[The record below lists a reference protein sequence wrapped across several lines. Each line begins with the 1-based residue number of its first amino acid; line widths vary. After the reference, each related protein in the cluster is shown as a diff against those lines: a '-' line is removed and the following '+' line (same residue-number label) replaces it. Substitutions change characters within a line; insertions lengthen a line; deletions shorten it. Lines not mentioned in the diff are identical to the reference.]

1 MRYPAIIFVIYDR
14 EKVQYFGNKNVI
26 TLMKV
31 EKGQKVDWTQ
41 TIFNSQCSELDRW
54 YKYVKDNKWDKKDT
68 YQFALV
74 LAKIIQYLFVHQKE
88 NPQKPLTKVKK
99 LGRRYKQHWKI
110 KRRLQQTL

>member
-1 MRYPAIIFVIYDR
+1 
-14 EKVQYFGNKNVI
+14 
-26 TLMKV
+26 
-31 EKGQKVDWTQ
+31 
-41 TIFNSQCSELDRW
+41 LDRW